1 LKNVKKPYTL
11 VYQIMKRLPYV
22 RQQAIL
28 DHLKEVDFVD
38 INSLQKQFSVSY
50 MTILR
55 DIDALEMQGDVSRVY
70 GGVKIQNNN
79 KGIHDLS
86 IEERFKNNIESKT
99 AIAKKAAGFV
109 NNGDVIGLD
118 ASTTA
123 LQMCNFLL
131 DMEIT
136 VITNSIHVALQLS
149 NSQTINTL
157 LYGGIVRKSA
167 LTLVGPMIYEFE
179 KIFNLT
185 RSFISAKSLS
195 AKSGLSDITLE
206 ESEVKKSLIR
216 RSKEVFIL
224 ADHTKIGTTSVY
236 SVCNVDSIDCIIV
249 DNQSTFKPEQLETLA
264 EMEKIGTKICF
275 AEE

>member
-1 LKNVKKPYTL
+1 
-11 VYQIMKRLPYV
+11 MKRLPYV
-22 RQQAIL
+22 RRQAIL

-38 INSLQKQFSVSY
+38 TNSLQKQFDVSY
-50 MTILR
+50 MTIHR
-55 DIDALEMQGDVSRVY
+55 DIDILEMQGDVSRVF

-109 NNGDVIGLD
+109 KNGDVIGLD

-123 LQMCNFLL
+123 LHMCNFLL

-149 NSQTINTL
+149 NSQTVNTL

-167 LTLVGPMIYEFE
+167 LTLVGPMIHEFE
-179 KIFNLT
+179 KNFNLT

-195 AKSGLSDITLE
+195 PGGGLSDITLE

-216 RSKEVFIL
+216 RSKEVFVL
-224 ADHTKIGTTSVY
+224 ADHTKVDTTSIY
-236 SVCNVDSIDCIIV
+236 TVCNVDSIDCIIV
-249 DNQSTFKPEQLETLA
+249 DSQSAFRPEQLESLA
-264 EMEKIGTKICF
+264 DMEKTGTKIVF